1 MRMLLLLFSL
11 LNFSCTFG
19 FMSSLTTIS
28 RTFAV
33 IFFIYGI
40 SSVRNIL
47 ENNIK
52 IKIAW
57 ARQKAQGPGLQNL
70 HHREMTA
77 ACVRCTVCSLLIRFL
92 ICVLVKFLFQLFGVF
107 FYFSFSF
114 VFSFSIVPLRQALPW
129 FVNAG

>member
-57 ARQKAQGPGLQNL
+57 ARQKTQGPGCQNL

-77 ACVRCTVCSLLIRFL
+77 ACVLYAVHCM
-92 ICVLVKFLFQLFGVF
+92 LVAH
-107 FYFSFSF
+107 SFSHLCSCYIF
-114 VFSFSIVPLRQALPW
+114 VSIVW
-129 FVNAG
+129 FFFVSSHFHLCSVFRLCLFAKRCLGV